1 MIKMKRLFV
10 IVLLF
15 STVKGFSQYFS
26 FNNPVRK
33 SIDSIVCVTIE
44 YKKRAPAPCSIEMDT
59 YEVPIYMIRVGLYDR
74 SVKSGPEIIKI
85 KLGIQNYYYYARMY
99 NSYNKAAIDLGKLK
113 KAGFCDAFIT
123 AAPFD
128 MKGFSFF
135 PEGAGFSNEIIFK

>member
-15 STVKGFSQYFS
+15 FTVKGFSQYFS

-33 SIDSIVCVTIE
+33 SIDSIICVTIE

-135 PEGAGFSNEIIFK
+135 PERINDPNNNIFK

>member
-1 MIKMKRLFV
+1 MKRLFV
-10 IVLLF
+10 FVLLF

-26 FNNPVRK
+26 LNNPVRK

-74 SVKSGPEIIKI
+74 AIKSGPEIIKI

-99 NSYNKAAIDLGKLK
+99 TSHNKAAIDLEKLK

-123 AAPFD
+123 AAPFN
-128 MKGFSFF
+128 MRGFSFF
-135 PEGAGFSNEIIFK
+135 PEGAAFSNETLFK